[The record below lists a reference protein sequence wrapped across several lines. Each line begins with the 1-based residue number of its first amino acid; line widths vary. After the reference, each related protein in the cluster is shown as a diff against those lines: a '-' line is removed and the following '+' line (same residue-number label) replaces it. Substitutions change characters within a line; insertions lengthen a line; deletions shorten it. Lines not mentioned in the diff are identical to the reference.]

1 MPYIGRSTEA
11 FGVRSRFTFLAS
23 ADDTSVSGN
32 DVNGLPLSFTD
43 GAYVDVFLNGVRLK
57 HNTDYVTTTAN
68 TIGSL
73 SALAA
78 NDEVEVIVY
87 DVFSLADMVSSANG
101 GNFFNQVNFKTDS
114 AVIAFGADNDVTLTH
129 SADTGLI
136 LKNTSTTGNSGI
148 GAVLTLQTGDT
159 DIAQTNV
166 LGRIDFQAPDEGTG
180 TDAILVAAS
189 IVARAGANFSSSV
202 NSTSLEFMTGA
213 SEAATKKMSVTANG
227 NVDIFT
233 DGASIEFG
241 ADSEIRLTHVAD
253 TGLILKHTA
262 TADDKP
268 VVLTLQ
274 TGETDIAQDDVL
286 GTINF
291 QAPDEG
297 TGTDAILVA
306 AGISAVS
313 EGDFS
318 SSSNATK
325 LVFKT
330 GSSEAASEKMSLSSA
345 GLLTI
350 ADDLMIKDG
359 GTIGVASTNDAITIS
374 SAGIVTF
381 KDDIIIK
388 DAGTIGSAS
397 DVDAISIG
405 SDGDVTLTQDLELQ
419 HDGAI
424 LSFGADDEIQFIHV
438 ADTGLVLKHANT
450 ADDKFPTFTLQTGD
464 TDIAQGDKLGRIE
477 FQAPDEGAGTDA
489 VLVAAAIEAR
499 SEGDFSSSNN
509 ATSLLFQTGASETA
523 TEKMKITSAGLVGI
537 DTGTVA
543 ENSASKLTIN
553 VDNAGGLCINNIGQ
567 TNGEHGTIFFAS
579 HATSSAN
586 VKQGI
591 GVKRNGD
598 FGVGDMVFA
607 VDSNADNAA
616 VSMGADKK
624 MSIRQQGDL
633 SIQANTTGFANF
645 TGFGTVTIADE
656 SSITL
661 TSGSHAGGA
670 NHLFVYE
677 TGTGSNCRFYFGYN
691 KSAIETNV
699 EIGGIAFHNADQDGV
714 TCLINDG
721 THTNTLKNREGS
733 STTYKLLK
741 VGVGATF
748 NDTAS

>member
-1 MPYIGRSTEA
+1 M
-11 FGVRSRFTFLAS
+11 
-23 ADDTSVSGN
+23 
-32 DVNGLPLSFTD
+32 
-43 GAYVDVFLNGVRLK
+43 
-57 HNTDYVTTTAN
+57 
-68 TIGSL
+68 
-73 SALAA
+73 
-78 NDEVEVIVY
+78 
-87 DVFSLADMVSSANG
+87 
-101 GNFFNQVNFKTDS
+101 
-114 AVIAFGADNDVTLTH
+114 TLT
-129 SADTGLI
+129 
-136 LKNTSTTGNSGI
+136 SG
-148 GAVLTLQTGDT
+148 GD
-159 DIAQTNV
+159 
-166 LGRIDFQAPDEGTG
+166 L
-180 TDAILVAAS
+180 S
-189 IVARAGANFSSSV
+189 IV
-202 NSTSLEFMTGA
+202 
-213 SEAATKKMSVTANG
+213 
-227 NVDIFT
+227 T
-233 DGASIEFG
+233 DGASIFFG
-241 ADSEIRLTHVAD
+241 ADSEIELRHVAD
-253 TGLILKHTA
+253 DGLILKHVGTG
-262 TADDKP
+262 DGKEP
-268 VVLTLQ
+268 SLTFQ
-274 TGETDIAQDDVL
+274 AGDNDIAQDDVL
-286 GTINF
+286 GSIFF

-297 TGTDAILVA
+297 AGTDAVLVA
-306 AGISAVS
+306 AGIEAVS

-330 GSSEAASEKMSLSSA
+330 ASSEAASEKMSLSSA
-345 GLLTI
+345 GLLTV
-350 ADDLMIKDG
+350 ADDIVIGDG
-359 GTIGVASTNDAITIS
+359 
-374 SAGIVTF
+374 
-381 KDDIIIK
+381 K
-388 DAGTIGSAS
+388 TIGSSS
-397 DVDAISIG
+397 DPDAIAIG

-537 DTGTVA
+537 DTGTIDA
-543 ENSASKLTIN
+543 LSAAKMTIN
-553 VDNAGGLCINNIGQ
+553 VDNSGGLVINNIGQ

-579 HATSSAN
+579 HATSSAA

-591 GVKRNGD
+591 GVKRGGD
-598 FGVGDMVFA
+598 FGVGDLVFA
-607 VDSNADNAA
+607 VDSNADSSS

-633 SIQANTTGFANF
+633 SIQANTSGFSNF

-677 TGTGSNCRFYFGYN
+677 TGTGSNCRYYFGYN

-699 EIGGIAFHNADQDGV
+699 EIGGIAFHNGDQDGA

-721 THTNTLKNREGS
+721 GHTNTLKNREGS

>member
-1 MPYIGRSTEA
+1 MGYIGRAAAVGQTETVKDSFNGDNSTVAFTMSQSVSLDTDIEVFVGNVQQEPGSGKAYTVSGTTLTFSEA
-11 FGVRSRFTFLAS
+11 PPTGTGNIYVIHRNSLQGTLLPPQNLGDRNYLIGGDLSLDADGAALKFGV
-23 ADDTSVSGN
+23 
-32 DVNGLPLSFTD
+32 
-43 GAYVDVFLNGVRLK
+43 
-57 HNTDYVTTTAN
+57 
-68 TIGSL
+68 
-73 SALAA
+73 
-78 NDEVEVIVY
+78 
-87 DVFSLADMVSSANG
+87 
-101 GNFFNQVNFKTDS
+101 DS
-114 AVIAFGADNDVTLTH
+114 DITLTH
-129 SADTGLI
+129 HADNGLR
-136 LKNTSTTGNSGI
+136 LKTVDTSGVSGI
-148 GAVLTLQTGDT
+148 GVALTLQSGDT
-159 DIAQTNV
+159 DIAQV
-166 LGRIDFQAPDEGTG
+166 YFLGSFFFQAPDEGAG
-180 TDAILVAAS
+180 TDAV
-189 IVARAGANFSSSV
+189 
-202 NSTSLEFMTGA
+202 
-213 SEAATKKMSVTANG
+213 
-227 NVDIFT
+227 
-233 DGASIEFG
+233 
-241 ADSEIRLTHVAD
+241 
-253 TGLILKHTA
+253 
-262 TADDKP
+262 
-268 VVLTLQ
+268 
-274 TGETDIAQDDVL
+274 
-286 GTINF
+286 
-291 QAPDEG
+291 
-297 TGTDAILVA
+297 LVA
-306 AGISAVS
+306 AGIEAVS

-330 GSSEAASEKMSLSSA
+330 ASSEAASEKMSLSSA
-345 GLLTI
+345 GLLTV
-350 ADDLMIKDG
+350 ADDIVIGDG
-359 GTIGVASTNDAITIS
+359 
-374 SAGIVTF
+374 
-381 KDDIIIK
+381 K
-388 DAGTIGSAS
+388 TIGSSS
-397 DVDAISIG
+397 DPDAIAIG

-537 DTGTVA
+537 DTGTIDA
-543 ENSASKLTIN
+543 LSAAKMTIN
-553 VDNAGGLCINNIGQ
+553 VDNSGGLVINNIGQ

-579 HATSSAN
+579 HATSSAA

-591 GVKRNGD
+591 GVKRGGD
-598 FGVGDMVFA
+598 FGVGDLVFA
-607 VDSNADNAA
+607 VDSNADSSS

-633 SIQANTTGFANF
+633 SIQANTSGFSNF

-661 TSGSHAGGA
+661 TSGAFTGGA
-670 NHLFVYE
+670 NHLLVYE
-677 TGTGSNCRFYFGYN
+677 SATGSNCRYYFGYN

-699 EIGGIAFHNADQDGV
+699 EIGGIAFHNGDQDGA

-721 THTNTLKNREGS
+721 GHTNTLKNREGS

>member
-1 MPYIGRSTEA
+1 MGYIGRAAAVGQTETVKDSFNGDNSTVAFTMSQSVSLDTDIEVFVGNVQQEPGSGKAYTVSGTTLTFSEA
-11 FGVRSRFTFLAS
+11 PPTGTANIYVIHRNSLQGTLLPPQNLGDRNYLIGGDLSLDADGAALKFGV
-23 ADDTSVSGN
+23 
-32 DVNGLPLSFTD
+32 
-43 GAYVDVFLNGVRLK
+43 
-57 HNTDYVTTTAN
+57 
-68 TIGSL
+68 
-73 SALAA
+73 
-78 NDEVEVIVY
+78 
-87 DVFSLADMVSSANG
+87 
-101 GNFFNQVNFKTDS
+101 DS
-114 AVIAFGADNDVTLTH
+114 DITLTH
-129 SADTGLI
+129 HADNGLR
-136 LKNTSTTGNSGI
+136 LKTVDTSGVSGI
-148 GAVLTLQTGDT
+148 GVALTLQTGDT
-159 DIAQTNV
+159 DIAQGNT
-166 LGRIDFQAPDEGTG
+166 LGTVAFQAPDEGTG

-189 IVARAGANFSSSV
+189 IAAVSEGDFSSS
-202 NSTSLEFMTGA
+202 NNATKLSFRTAA
-213 SEAATKKMSVTANG
+213 SESAGEKMTLSSGGDLSIV
-227 NVDIFT
+227 T
-233 DGASIEFG
+233 DGASIFFG
-241 ADSEIRLTHVAD
+241 ADSEIELRHVAD
-253 TGLILKHTA
+253 DGLILKHVGTG
-262 TADDKP
+262 DGKEP
-268 VVLTLQ
+268 SLTFQ
-274 TGETDIAQDDVL
+274 AGDNDIAQDDVL
-286 GTINF
+286 GSIFF

-297 TGTDAILVA
+297 AGTDAVLVA
-306 AGISAVS
+306 AGIEAVS

-330 GSSEAASEKMSLSSA
+330 ASSEAASEKMSLSSA
-345 GLLTI
+345 GLLTV
-350 ADDLMIKDG
+350 ADDIVIGDG
-359 GTIGVASTNDAITIS
+359 
-374 SAGIVTF
+374 
-381 KDDIIIK
+381 K
-388 DAGTIGSAS
+388 TIGSSS
-397 DVDAISIG
+397 DPDAIAIG

-537 DTGTVA
+537 DTGTIDA
-543 ENSASKLTIN
+543 LSAAKMTIN
-553 VDNAGGLCINNIGQ
+553 VDNSGGLVINNIGQ

-579 HATSSAN
+579 HATSSAA

-591 GVKRNGD
+591 GVKRGGD
-598 FGVGDMVFA
+598 FGVGDLVFA
-607 VDSNADNAA
+607 VDSNADSSS

-633 SIQANTTGFANF
+633 SIQANTSGFSNF

-677 TGTGSNCRFYFGYN
+677 TGTGSNCRYYFGYN

-699 EIGGIAFHNADQDGV
+699 EIGGIAFHNGDQDGA

-721 THTNTLKNREGS
+721 GHTNTLKNREGS